1 METTWKKNTH
11 KYFTDP
17 AKRNGY
23 YPLISSY
30 EGELVNLFCSE
41 NPLNNKISSIS
52 LTQDSIVENEDDYI
66 IESDNEQ
73 QIYETDLAYLHGVLN
88 KVYIIKYKFFIFIN
102 WY

>member
-66 IESDNEQ
+66 IESDNKYMKLIWL
-73 QIYETDLAYLHGVLN
+73 IYMEYWIRYILLN
-88 KVYIIKYKFFIFIN
+88 IN
-102 WY
+102 FLFLLIDIN